1 MRDAALPRTTSP
13 FPKRLINQRLRPI
26 ATRFPSVQNL
36 VPKVENHGAQTL
48 YRRLGFREI
57 AGHGVHW
64 DME

>member
-1 MRDAALPRTTSP
+1 
-13 FPKRLINQRLRPI
+13 
-26 ATRFPSVQNL
+26 